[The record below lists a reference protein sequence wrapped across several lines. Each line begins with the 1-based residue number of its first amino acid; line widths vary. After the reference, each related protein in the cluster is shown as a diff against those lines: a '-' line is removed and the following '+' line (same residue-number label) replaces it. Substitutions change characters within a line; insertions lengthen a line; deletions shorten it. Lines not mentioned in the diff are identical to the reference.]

1 MEYIYIFG
9 LITLVLVITQYVK
22 FSKFNNTIQSLKHFF
37 DEGIEWKKIEV
48 REYRDR
54 LPNARL
60 EDVFNLERTVIP
72 SMMEK
77 VQLVNYPE
85 GASEE
90 TNKALHIINTYILHS
105 WTVETDFLSVKD
117 ITEREGR
124 KIEKNSQSRVLSPF
138 YIGFAS
144 FLLFI
149 ASAIICEI
157 YPFGWEIMKA
167 ETLLILPLLFGML
180 LSFRAYV
187 IGKQAIVQLE
197 SNKTKFYNWIQT
209 DIIPVSNYDVYG
221 MMNSVSK
228 GLKEFSDKF
237 SESVEELGIEMEDF
251 GKFYAL
257 QEKTAKTIEDLKLE
271 QMAKTNMN
279 AIQELSKSVGPMT
292 SFAKGMKEMAE
303 FLSATRE
310 LNKNLKERD
319 KRTEALAVI
328 ADYYEKQM
336 VDIETR
342 QDAIRT
348 TVVKIDDQMQS
359 ALKMM
364 EDRAKE
370 GMEHLRQ
377 TLLHQMEEME
387 RMSRSTTL
395 DEKLGNIDTALKA
408 VSLLTPMQETM
419 NQLSERLR
427 DLNSGIKSLDKAS
440 QEMLQESNKVRKENE
455 KQLNRLTSELAT
467 EHKNLMSRIFSSRNN
482 TVSMRFSKIW
492 SKIVAL
498 IYKLLGKK
506 RDIYQKQPSNVSN
519 YHNNKKGKKD
529 KPYVPKNINRV

>member
-9 LITLVLVITQYVK
+9 FITFVIVITQYVK
-22 FSKFNNTIQSLKHFF
+22 FSKFNNTIQSLKQFF

-138 YIGFAS
+138 YIGLAS

-157 YPFGWEIMKA
+157 YPFGWEMMKA
-167 ETLLILPLLFGML
+167 ETLLILPLLFGMF
-180 LSFRAYV
+180 LSFRAYI

-228 GLKEFSDKF
+228 GLKDFSDKF

-364 EDRAKE
+364 EDRTKE

-408 VSLLTPMQETM
+408 VSLLAPMQETM

-455 KQLNRLTSELAT
+455 KQMNRLTSELAT
-467 EHKNLMSRIFSSRNN
+467 EHKNLMSRIVSSRANS
-482 TVSMRFSKIW
+482 VSMRFSKIW

-498 IYKLLGKK
+498 IYKLFGKK
-506 RDIYQKQPSNVSN
+506 RDTNQKQPSNVSN
-519 YHNNKKGKKD
+519 YHTNKKGKKD